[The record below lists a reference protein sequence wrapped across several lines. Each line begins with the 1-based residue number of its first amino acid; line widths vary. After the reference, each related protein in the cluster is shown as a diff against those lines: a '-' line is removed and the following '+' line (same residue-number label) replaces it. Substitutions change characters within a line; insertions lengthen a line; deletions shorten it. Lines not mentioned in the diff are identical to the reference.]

1 MNAIAIIPGRPGTAG
16 LINLPE
22 PPKSD
27 GSVLV
32 RTRSIG
38 LCGTDLEIAL
48 NGYGVP
54 PPGQERL
61 RNLLIIKSRGEFN
74 YDYYYHFIEL
84 KTIDFNPLKKIFL
97 DYYVGALL

>member
-1 MNAIAIIPGRPGTAG
+1 MKAIAIIPGRPETAG
-16 LINLPE
+16 SINLPE

-48 NGYGVP
+48 DGYGVP

-61 RNLLIIKSRGEFN
+61 VHRSRTSRAPRCTVSTSTGSRDPSWIWSTREQS
-74 YDYYYHFIEL
+74 
-84 KTIDFNPLKKIFL
+84 PR
-97 DYYVGALL
+97 